1 MRDNI
6 ETNYLIFISSDGKRS
21 GFDIF
26 NERVQEN
33 KWPIYNKTP
42 QLRNVK
48 EGKNVVFY
56 IAGAGEKRQSFI
68 GSAKIKSIIDN
79 KNTTV
84 DTNQEFKQVLFHVEF
99 KELKIFDKDVNIRD
113 HIDNLD
119 FIENKEKY
127 GLYFQGGI
135 CKIDQISYNYIQNKA
150 FS

>member
-99 KELKIFDKDVNIRD
+99 KELKIFDKDINIKD

-135 CKIDQISYNYIQNKA
+135 CKIDQISYNYILNKA

>member
-6 ETNYLIFISSDGKRS
+6 ETNYLIFISSDGKKS

-42 QLRNVK
+42 QFRNVK
-48 EGKNVVFY
+48 VGKNVVFY
-56 IAGAGEKRQSFI
+56 IAGAGKKRQSFI
-68 GSAKIKSIIDN
+68 GNAKIKSIIDN
-79 KNTTV
+79 RNTTV
-84 DTNQEFKQVLFHVEF
+84 DTNQEFKKVLFHVEF
-99 KELKIFDKDVNIRD
+99 KELKIFDKDIKIRD
-113 HIDNLD
+113 HIDNLY

-135 CKIDQISYNYIQNKA
+135 CKIDQQSFEYIHNKS
-150 FS
+150 F

>member
-99 KELKIFDKDVNIRD
+99 KELKIFEKDINIKD

-135 CKIDQISYNYIQNKA
+135 CKIDQISYNYIQSKA

>member
-42 QLRNVK
+42 QLKNVK
-48 EGKNVVFY
+48 EGKNIVFY
-56 IAGAGEKRQSFI
+56 IAGDGEKRQSFI

-99 KELKIFDKDVNIRD
+99 KELRIFDKDIKIKD
-113 HIDNLD
+113 HINNLD
-119 FIENKEKY
+119 FIKNKQKY

-135 CKIDQISYNYIQNKA
+135 CKINQISYNYILNKA

>member
-99 KELKIFDKDVNIRD
+99 KELKIFDKDVNIKD

-135 CKIDQISYNYIQNKA
+135 CKIDQISYNYIQGKA

>member
-99 KELKIFDKDVNIRD
+99 KELKIFDRDINIKD

>member
-68 GSAKIKSIIDN
+68 GSAKIKSIVDN

-113 HIDNLD
+113 HIDNFD

-135 CKIDQISYNYIQNKA
+135 CKIDQISYNYIQGKA

>member
-99 KELKIFDKDVNIRD
+99 KELKIFDKDVNIKD
-113 HIDNLD
+113 HIDNLE

>member
-99 KELKIFDKDVNIRD
+99 KELKIFDKDINIRD

-135 CKIDQISYNYIQNKA
+135 CKIDQISYNYIQSKA

>member
-6 ETNYLIFISSDGKRS
+6 ETNYLIFISSDGKKS

-26 NERVQEN
+26 NERVQKN

-42 QLRNVK
+42 QLKNVK

-56 IAGAGEKRQSFI
+56 IAGEGEKRQSFI

-79 KNTTV
+79 KNTAV
-84 DTNQEFKQVLFHVEF
+84 DANQELKLVLFHVEF
-99 KELKIFDKDVNIRD
+99 KELKIFDKDIKIKD

-119 FIENKEKY
+119 FIKNKEKY

-135 CKIDQISYNYIQNKA
+135 CKIDQISYNYILDKA
-150 FS
+150 F

>member
-26 NERVQEN
+26 NERVQKN

-56 IAGAGEKRQSFI
+56 IAGAGKKRQSFI

-99 KELKIFDKDVNIRD
+99 KELKIFDKDINIKD

-119 FIENKEKY
+119 LIENKEKY

-135 CKIDQISYNYIQNKA
+135 CKIDQISYNYIQSKA

>member
-48 EGKNVVFY
+48 VGKNVVFY

-99 KELKIFDKDVNIRD
+99 KELKIFDKDINIKD

-135 CKIDQISYNYIQNKA
+135 CKIDQISYNYILNKA

>member
-6 ETNYLIFISSDGKRS
+6 ETNYLIFISSDGKKS

-26 NERVQEN
+26 NDRVQDN

-99 KELKIFDKDVNIRD
+99 KELKIFDKDINIKD

-135 CKIDQISYNYIQNKA
+135 CKIDQISYNYILDKA
-150 FS
+150 F

>member
-6 ETNYLIFISSDGKRS
+6 ETNYLIFISSDGKKS

-42 QLRNVK
+42 QLKNVK
-48 EGKNVVFY
+48 EGKDIVFY
-56 IAGAGEKRQSFI
+56 IAGDGEKRQSFI

-84 DTNQEFKQVLFHVEF
+84 DANQEFKQVLFHVEF
-99 KELKIFDKDVNIRD
+99 KELKIFDKDIKIKD
-113 HIDNLD
+113 HINNLD
-119 FIENKEKY
+119 FIKNKEKY

-135 CKIDQISYNYIQNKA
+135 CKIDQISYNYIQGKA

>member
-56 IAGAGEKRQSFI
+56 VAGAGEKRQSFI

-99 KELKIFDKDVNIRD
+99 KELKIFDKDVNIKD

-135 CKIDQISYNYIQNKA
+135 CKIDQISYNYIQGKA

>member
-6 ETNYLIFISSDGKRS
+6 ETNYLIFISSDGKKS

-26 NERVQEN
+26 NDRVQDN

-68 GSAKIKSIIDN
+68 GCAKIKSIIDN

-99 KELKIFDKDVNIRD
+99 KELKIFDKDIKIRD

-135 CKIDQISYNYIQNKA
+135 CKIDQQSFEYIHNKS
-150 FS
+150 F

>member
-1 MRDNI
+1 
-6 ETNYLIFISSDGKRS
+6 
-21 GFDIF
+21 
-26 NERVQEN
+26 
-33 KWPIYNKTP
+33 
-42 QLRNVK
+42 LRNVK
-48 EGKNVVFY
+48 VGKNVVFS

-68 GSAKIKSIIDN
+68 GCAKIKSIIDN

-99 KELKIFDKDVNIRD
+99 KELKIFDKDIKIRD

-135 CKIDQISYNYIQNKA
+135 CKIDQQSFEYIHNKS
-150 FS
+150 F

>member
-6 ETNYLIFISSDGKRS
+6 ETNYLIFISSDGKKS

-42 QLRNVK
+42 QLKNVK

-56 IAGAGEKRQSFI
+56 IAGEGEKRQSFI

-79 KNTTV
+79 KNTAV
-84 DTNQEFKQVLFHVEF
+84 DANQELKLVLFHVEF
-99 KELKIFDKDVNIRD
+99 KELKIFDKDIKIKD
-113 HIDNLD
+113 HINNLD
-119 FIENKEKY
+119 FIKNKEKY

-135 CKIDQISYNYIQNKA
+135 CKIDQISYNYILNKA
-150 FS
+150 F

>member
-84 DTNQEFKQVLFHVEF
+84 DTNQEFKQVLFYVEF
-99 KELKIFDKDVNIRD
+99 KELKIFDKDINIKD

-135 CKIDQISYNYIQNKA
+135 CKIDQISYNYILNKA

>member
-68 GSAKIKSIIDN
+68 GSAKIKSIVDN

-135 CKIDQISYNYIQNKA
+135 CKIDQQSFEYIHNKS
-150 FS
+150 F

>member
-84 DTNQEFKQVLFHVEF
+84 ETNQEFKQVLFYVEF
-99 KELKIFDKDVNIRD
+99 KELKIFDKDVNIKD

-135 CKIDQISYNYIQNKA
+135 RKIDQISYNYIQGKA

>member
-1 MRDNI
+1 MRNNI

-99 KELKIFDKDVNIRD
+99 KELKIFDKDVNIKD

>member
-6 ETNYLIFISSDGKRS
+6 ETNYLIFISSDGKKS

-42 QLRNVK
+42 QLKNVK

-56 IAGAGEKRQSFI
+56 IAGEGEKRQSFI

-79 KNTTV
+79 KNTAV
-84 DTNQEFKQVLFHVEF
+84 DANQELKLVLFHVEF
-99 KELKIFDKDVNIRD
+99 KELKIFDKDIKIKD

-119 FIENKEKY
+119 FIKNKEKY

-135 CKIDQISYNYIQNKA
+135 CKIDQISYNYILNKA
-150 FS
+150 F

>member
-99 KELKIFDKDVNIRD
+99 KELKIFDKDVNIKD

-135 CKIDQISYNYIQNKA
+135 YKIDQISYDYIQNKA

>member
-68 GSAKIKSIIDN
+68 GSAKIKSIVDN

-99 KELKIFDKDVNIRD
+99 KELKIFNKDINIKD

-135 CKIDQISYNYIQNKA
+135 CKIDQISYNYILNKA

>member
-26 NERVQEN
+26 NERVQKN

-99 KELKIFDKDVNIRD
+99 KELKIFDKDINIKD

-135 CKIDQISYNYIQNKA
+135 CKIDQISYNYILNKA

>member
-6 ETNYLIFISSDGKRS
+6 ETNYLIFISSDGKKS

-99 KELKIFDKDVNIRD
+99 KELKIFDKDVNIKD

>member
-68 GSAKIKSIIDN
+68 GCAKIKSIIDN

-99 KELKIFDKDVNIRD
+99 KELKIFDKDVNIKD

-135 CKIDQISYNYIQNKA
+135 CKIDQISYNYILNKA

>member
-6 ETNYLIFISSDGKRS
+6 ETNYLIFITSDGKKS

-42 QLRNVK
+42 QLKNVK

-56 IAGAGEKRQSFI
+56 IAGEGEKRQSFI

-79 KNTTV
+79 KNTAV
-84 DTNQEFKQVLFHVEF
+84 DANQELKLVLFHVEF
-99 KELKIFDKDVNIRD
+99 KELKIFDKDIKIKD
-113 HIDNLD
+113 HINNLD
-119 FIENKEKY
+119 FIKNKEKY

-135 CKIDQISYNYIQNKA
+135 CKIDQISYNYILNKA
-150 FS
+150 F